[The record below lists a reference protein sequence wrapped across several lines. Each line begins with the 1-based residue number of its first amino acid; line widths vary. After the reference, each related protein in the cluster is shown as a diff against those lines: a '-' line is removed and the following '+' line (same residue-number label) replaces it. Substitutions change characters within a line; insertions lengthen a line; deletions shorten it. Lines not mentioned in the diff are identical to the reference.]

1 MNLSS
6 ITRIHEHRLLECEFI
21 PPLDSR
27 DSWPM
32 PWERHLA
39 VTSAWQEAGGN
50 RDGEACQW
58 SAGTEA
64 TAFPVFERRKRALK
78 IDFPDRRIAA

>member
-1 MNLSS
+1 MSLSS
-6 ITRIHEHRLLECEFI
+6 ITHIHEHRLLEREFI
-21 PPLDSR
+21 PPLDCR

-32 PWERHLA
+32 PWDRLLA
-39 VTSAWQEAGGN
+39 ATTAWQEAGGN

-58 SAGTEA
+58 PGMDA